1 MYYNERI
8 KEIRQQREVAQK
20 EMAAVIGVQ
29 SQQQYSLYET
39 GMNNDKYY
47 EKAKEVE
54 AIYKKKKRIYKLIGL
69 GFIILSII
77 FFILTFK
84 ASKYNLWF
92 LIGGFATLSIGG
104 TAGPRERNLTRWY
117 NHQISLIEKVQLEDE
132 LRSK

>member
-1 MYYNERI
+1 MYQQTTYWALLI
-8 KEIRQQREVAQK
+8 KKNLFQK
-20 EMAAVIGVQ
+20 NKKGKGIM
-29 SQQQYSLYET
+29 S
-39 GMNNDKYY
+39 NDKYY

-54 AIYKKKKRIYKLIGL
+54 AIFKKKKRIYKLIGL
-69 GFIILSII
+69 GFI
-77 FFILTFK
+77 ILTFK

-117 NHQISLIEKVQLEDE
+117 NHQISLIEKIQLEDE